1 MKKMK
6 PMNFDFKDITYC
18 LPSDKIAIHPLAN
31 RADAQLLHYRE
42 NQLSIS
48 NFHQLDKVI
57 SNDSAMYI
65 NNTRVIYARLYFKT
79 TTGATIEILCLE
91 PYEPLDYQ
99 LNFSN
104 GKQVKWKA
112 FVGNNKR
119 WKSDFLQMGVVIEN
133 EEIQLKVRKIMP
145 MEDAWLIAFD
155 WDNDA
160 ISFGSILENVGR
172 VPLPPYLNR
181 ESDESDKIR
190 YQTVFAK
197 EKGSVAAPTAGL
209 HLTEEVLER
218 IQKKQIPICQ
228 LTLHVGAGTFKPIK
242 NNDINQHQMHE
253 EYFNIPLSTLQNL
266 KTHLFQQRNIV
277 AVGTT
282 ALRTLESLY
291 WLGLQL
297 TNPNY
302 SFNQWTPYQVPTSEL
317 PDAQTIIESIIE
329 YCKAQKL
336 EYFEARTPLL
346 IVPGYL
352 FKIVTGLV
360 TNFHQPQSTLLLLVA
375 AFVGE
380 DWKRIYDYAL
390 KNNFRFLS
398 FGDGSYLERD

>member
-1 MKKMK
+1 MKSML
-6 PMNFDFKDITYC
+6 MNFNFKDITYH
-18 LPSDKIAIHPLAN
+18 LPTDKIAVHPLTN
-31 RADAQLLHYRE
+31 RADAQLLHYKRG
-42 NQLSIS
+42 QLSIS
-48 NFHQLDKVI
+48 KFHQLDDLLD
-57 SNDSAMYI
+57 SHSAMYL
-65 NNTRVIYARLYFKT
+65 NNTRVIYARLFFQT

-91 PYEPLDYQ
+91 PFDPSEYQ
-99 LNFSN
+99 LNFST
-104 GKQVKWKA
+104 GRQVQWKA
-112 FVGNNKR
+112 FIGNNKR
-119 WKSDFLQMGVVIEN
+119 WKSDSLQMKVVIEG
-133 EEIQLKVRKIMP
+133 EEMDLKVRKIKP
-145 MEDAWLIAFD
+145 IDDAWLVQFD
-155 WDNDA
+155 WKNET
-160 ISFGSILENVGR
+160 ISFGSILEAVGK

-181 ESDESDKIR
+181 ASEESDKLR

-209 HLTEEVLER
+209 HLTEELLDR
-218 IQKKQIPICQ
+218 IRSKQIPISQ

-266 KTHLFQQRNIV
+266 KTHLIDQKNII

-297 TNPNY
+297 IYPEL
-302 SFNQWTPYQVPTSEL
+302 SFNQWTPYQNNFQEL
-317 PDAQTIIESIIE
+317 PTPLEVIQHIID
-329 YCKAQKL
+329 YCEKL
-336 EYFEARTPLL
+336 QNNYFEARTPLL
-346 IVPGYL
+346 IVPGYP

-380 DWKRIYDYAL
+380 DWKKIYDYAL
-390 KNNFRFLS
+390 DNNFRFLS
-398 FGDGSYLERD
+398 FGDGSYLERG

>member
-1 MKKMK
+1 
-6 PMNFDFKDITYC
+6 MNFDFKHITYH
-18 LPSDKIAIHPLAN
+18 LPDDKIAIHPLAN
-31 RADAQLLHYRE
+31 RADAQLLHYRKNE
-42 NQLSIS
+42 LSIS
-48 NFHQLDKVI
+48 NFHHLDELI
-57 SNDSAMYI
+57 SSRSALYI

-79 TTGATIEILCLE
+79 NTGATIEILCLE
-91 PYEPLDYQ
+91 PHEPLDYQ
-99 LNFSN
+99 LNFSTE
-104 GKQVKWKA
+104 KQVKWKA
-112 FVGNNKR
+112 FIGNNKR
-119 WKSDFLQMGVVIEN
+119 WKSDFLHRRVVIEG
-133 EEIQLKVRKIMP
+133 EEIELKAKKIMP
-145 MEDAWLIAFD
+145 MEEAWLIAFE

-228 LTLHVGAGTFKPIK
+228 LTLHVGAGTFKPVK

-253 EYFNIPLSTLQNL
+253 EYFNIPLNTLQDL
-266 KTHLFQQRNIV
+266 KNHLTQQKNIV

-291 WLGLQL
+291 WVGLQL
-297 TNPNY
+297 TDPNF
-302 SFNQWTPYQVPTSEL
+302 SFNQWTPYQVSADKL
-317 PDAQTIIESIIE
+317 PAPETIIEIIIE
-329 YCKAQKL
+329 HCIARKL
-336 EYFEARTPLL
+336 DYFEARTPLL
-346 IVPGYL
+346 IIPGYL
-352 FKIVTGLV
+352 FKIVNGLV

-380 DWKRIYDYAL
+380 DWKKIYDYAL
-390 KNNFRFLS
+390 NNNFRFLS
-398 FGDGSYLERD
+398 FGDGSYLERI